1 MAAAHA
7 TKEALWIHKL
17 LLDFGRPETTIR
29 ILADNQGAIKLIRN
43 PISSVRSKHIDVM
56 YHFVR
61 ERAENKEVSFEYI
74 PSDKMIADVLT
85 KPVPLAKLTF
95 CLQGLGMI

>member
-1 MAAAHA
+1 M
-7 TKEALWIHKL
+7 
-17 LLDFGRPETTIR
+17 
-29 ILADNQGAIKLIRN
+29 
-43 PISSVRSKHIDVM
+43 RSKHIDVM